1 MSWWMEN
8 GLSRE
13 GTEYRYDLTF
23 EGKQQYFKRINT
35 GNKVSNYF
43 QQVNRWSVD
52 GSVSPVLREL
62 GSLKNS

>member
-1 MSWWMEN
+1 MVY
-8 GLSRE
+8 RE
-13 GTEYRYDLTF
+13 GTEYRYDLTL
-23 EGKQQYFKRINT
+23 KVNNNTFKRINT
-35 GNKVSNYF
+35 GNQSSNYF